1 MDGDTEGSAATHP
14 RTRMTSLRVTIR
26 KKRFVVSLAVVGAL
40 LGGGLGAFTT
50 GILAKGCRGGVYSI
64 TFLGAEV
71 YEYVGPWDNFSTIAN
86 VWLLGLMLVFGVIGA
101 AVGGKVGDMLSRRIT
116 SVGPDDEQRRS

>member
-1 MDGDTEGSAATHP
+1 MDGDAEGSAATHP
-14 RTRMTSLRVTIR
+14 RTRMTNLRVTIR

-50 GILAKGCRGGVYSI
+50 GILVKGCRGGVYSI

-71 YEYVGPWDNFSTIAN
+71 YEYVGPWDNFSTIEK
-86 VWLLGLMLVFGVIGA
+86 VWLWCVMLLFAVIGA
-101 AVGGKVGDMLSRRIT
+101 AVGGTVGGMLSRRIT
-116 SVGPDDEQRRS
+116 SVGPDGE

>member
-1 MDGDTEGSAATHP
+1 
-14 RTRMTSLRVTIR
+14 MTSLRMTIR

-40 LGGGLGAFTT
+40 LGGGLAPFTT
-50 GILAKGCRGGVYSI
+50 GIYAKGVSDGVNSI

-71 YEYVGPWDNFSTIAN
+71 YEYVGPWDNFSTIEK

-101 AVGGKVGDMLSRRIT
+101 AVGGKVGGMLSRRIT
-116 SVGPDDEQRRS
+116 SVGPDGE

>member
-40 LGGGLGAFTT
+40 LGGGLAPFTT
-50 GILAKGCRGGVYSI
+50 GIHAKGVSNGINSI

-71 YEYVGPWDNFSTIAN
+71 YEYVGPWDNFSTIEK
-86 VWLLGLMLVFGVIGA
+86 VWLWGVMLLFAVSGA
-101 AVGGKVGDMLSRRIT
+101 AVVGTVGGMLSRRIT
-116 SVGPDDEQRRS
+116 SVGPDGE